1 MRIITISLCMIVKDE
16 EKVLK
21 RCLDSLT
28 PIVDEIIIVDTGS
41 TDGTREIAKL
51 YTDKIYDFEWV
62 QDFSAARNYSFQF
75 ATMDYIYVADADE
88 MIDEENQK
96 RFLLLK
102 QALLEEIDIVQMI
115 YSNQLE
121 YGTTY
126 NFDREYRP
134 KLYKRVR
141 SFQWVEPI
149 HEMVRLDP
157 IVFDSDI
164 EVRHM
169 PLENH
174 AGRDFK
180 TFLNY
185 FGNGGRLSKR
195 LHHMYAMELYISG
208 SNKDFEDAIPIF
220 EDSIEDTTRDM
231 DEVKEAMVILE
242 KAYRIKRL
250 SNLFFQVITKDIGSV
265 ASAETCCELGEY
277 YFSCEEYE
285 EACIWFLNASKE
297 TESIL
302 NIHSSGRIPL
312 LRLAKCYD
320 ILGEKK
326 LARECRREAQ
336 KK

>member
-1 MRIITISLCMIVKDE
+1 
-16 EKVLK
+16 
-21 RCLDSLT
+21 
-28 PIVDEIIIVDTGS
+28 
-41 TDGTREIAKL
+41 
-51 YTDKIYDFEWV
+51 
-62 QDFSAARNYSFQF
+62 
-75 ATMDYIYVADADE
+75 
-88 MIDEENQK
+88 
-96 RFLLLK
+96 
-102 QALLEEIDIVQMI
+102 
-115 YSNQLE
+115 
-121 YGTTY
+121 
-126 NFDREYRP
+126 
-134 KLYKRVR
+134 
-141 SFQWVEPI
+141 
-149 HEMVRLDP
+149 
-157 IVFDSDI
+157 
-164 EVRHM
+164 
-169 PLENH
+169 
-174 AGRDFK
+174 
-180 TFLNY
+180 
-185 FGNGGRLSKR
+185 
-195 LHHMYAMELYISG
+195 MYAMELYISG

-277 YFSCEEYE
+277 YFSCKEYE